1 MDFENYDKRILSVN
15 DCDFFEKPDRD
26 VKEVSR
32 LTEVD
37 GEMQQKTVIKTKFSE
52 FNNKRFYFADEI
64 TSLLL
69 PHPYLKELNEYK
81 EPTSQRIEKYF
92 WQEKDKLLAMENKA
106 QLINEK
112 LNAYKEIL
120 NGAMQYFPL
129 DQKDNFNK
137 QPPNILKDKRD
148 FIFKSL
154 WM

>member
-1 MDFENYDKRILSVN
+1 MDFENYDERILSVN

-137 QPPNILKDKRD
+137 QVPNILKDKRD

>member
-69 PHPYLKELNEYK
+69 PHPCLKELNECR
-81 EPTSQRIEKYF
+81 S
-92 WQEKDKLLAMENKA
+92 KDRKIFLAR
-106 QLINEK
+106 
-112 LNAYKEIL
+112 
-120 NGAMQYFPL
+120 
-129 DQKDNFNK
+129 
-137 QPPNILKDKRD
+137 KR
-148 FIFKSL
+148 
-154 WM
+154 

>member
-1 MDFENYDKRILSVN
+1 MDFENYDERILSVN

-52 FNNKRFYFADEI
+52 FNNKRFYFADKI

-129 DQKDNFNK
+129 DQKDNFDK
-137 QPPNILKDKRD
+137 QAPNILKDKRD